1 MFAPWIVHR
10 VGGQNDQNRGG
21 GLAGGLDDDGG
32 SEGRECPPAIPG
44 RRLLNRRFALSASP
58 EERVARDGDLVG
70 NKLRIIEGGKLTN
83 GYEMSCTITTVNAKG
98 ASIRFDAMCN
108 AEGEMEP
115 VKGSWRK
122 VSDTSFRIG
131 ERVFEKCE

>member
-1 MFAPWIVHR
+1 MIRSATAALILGVAMTGAAKAENARLPFP
-10 VGGQNDQNRGG
+10 
-21 GLAGGLDDDGG
+21 DGDY
-32 SEGRECPPAIPG
+32 STDASLCP
-44 RRLLNRRFALSASP
+44 LSP
-58 EERVARDGDLVG
+58 EERIARDGDLVG